1 MKKQVVNASGPWEF
15 REFPETARRMSDLE
29 EGRWPAT
36 TQPQSIFLSLAEA
49 GILTLSDLYAQ
60 PQAFGWVSR
69 QAWVYRTQFNLSQEH
84 LAAGR
89 AELVL
94 DGLDTVTQ
102 IWLNEKLLGRTENM
116 FISHRFD
123 AGKWLRPGRNN
134 LMIQFQPAEEYADK
148 LARRYG
154 KADDPSD
161 SPSRAY
167 LRKAQYQFGSAMG
180 PALPGCGIIGPIRLE
195 LTPIADIQDIHL
207 RTIDCNERFADIR
220 AAVTVRPTEQY
231 CDKNLRCVLQIKGDK
246 AELPHTLDF
255 APRQDRLST
264 VLRIENPVLWQPIGY
279 GRPYRYNVRAE
290 LYCGNDLLD
299 TREIPFGIRT
309 MRISYPRES
318 ESDGISLE
326 VNHQT
331 IETKGIHWIPLGL
344 IRDGNEQTKK
354 EKLLHHLAAANI
366 NLLRIWG
373 GGYYED
379 GAFYDLCDRL
389 GILVWQELMSVPPCF
404 ADKVWFTEQF
414 QQEAEQVVRRL
425 RNYACLVGWSD
436 NHRTDNPLTGRSAKI
451 KNADAIFQKTLPELL
466 SELDPDRDYMLATPL
481 PRHGKNKDFSADT
494 IDRRDM
500 WNSLEFTD
508 NAVFPAL
515 PCTETLRMTCR
526 EEEIFPGSRQVENQN
541 YLEGGL
547 SRTARRTSDLFAPP
561 QTIEEQIY
569 QSQVAQARTVKKEIE
584 SIRIQKNSHGGLIPW
599 TAGQFWPGM
608 GFSMMD
614 FAGRPNAMYY
624 YAGRAFTPVLICL
637 TGKKDPQTG
646 KSLSYSDAAI
656 VINDWSEP
664 LTGNA
669 VFELLDMKGR
679 LLDAGKLPIAVGP
692 YSKSTAI
699 FLPHAFLKPTFPE
712 KNILRL
718 VVVTDNQLMCENLYL
733 YVPDK
738 YAAFKHMEIDLAIHP
753 VNEKKILLSLK
764 SRYFVKDLEIAHSRQ
779 AHLGDNFFDLL
790 PGREYKVMADFAEPI
805 PRLDTPF
812 VLRSVCGMK

>member
-1 MKKQVVNASGPWEF
+1 MKKQIVNVSGPWEF

-49 GILTLSDLYAQ
+49 GVLTLSDLYAH

-69 QAWVYRTQFNLSQEH
+69 QAWVYRTRFELSQEH

-94 DGLDTVTQ
+94 EGLDTVTQ

-116 FISHRFD
+116 FIPHRFD
-123 AGKWLRPGRNN
+123 AGKWLRPGRND

-154 KADDPSD
+154 KAGDPSD

-180 PALPGCGIIGPIRLE
+180 PVLPGCGIIGPVRLE

-207 RTIDCNERFADIR
+207 RTIDCGERFADIR

-231 CDKNLRCVLQIKGDK
+231 RDKNLRCVLQIEGDK
-246 AELPHTLDF
+246 AELSHTLDF
-255 APRQDRLST
+255 DPRQDRLST
-264 VLRIENPVLWQPIGY
+264 VLRIEHPVLWQPKGY
-279 GRPYRYNVRAE
+279 GRPYRYSVRAE
-290 LYCGNDLLD
+290 LYCGDQLLD
-299 TREIPFGIRT
+299 TKEMPFGIRT

-318 ESDGISLE
+318 ESDGILLE

-331 IETKGIHWIPLGL
+331 IETKGIHWTPPGL
-344 IRDGNEQTKK
+344 IRDGNEQAKK
-354 EKLLHHLAAANI
+354 EKLLHHMAAANV

-379 GAFYDLCDRL
+379 DAFYDLCDRL
-389 GILVWQELMSVPPCF
+389 GILVWQELMSVPACF

-414 QQEAEQVVRRL
+414 QQEAEQVVHRL

-436 NHRTDNPLTGRSAKI
+436 NHRTDNSLAGRSAKI
-451 KNADAIFQKTLPELL
+451 KNANEIFQKTLPELF
-466 SELDPDRDYMLATPL
+466 SELDPDRDYMFAPPL
-481 PRHGKNKDFSADT
+481 SRPGKNKDFSADT
-494 IDRRDM
+494 NDRRDM
-500 WNSLEFTD
+500 WNGLKFMD
-508 NAVFPAL
+508 AAVFPAP

-526 EEEIFPGSRQVENQN
+526 EEEIFPGSRQIENQN

-547 SRTARRTSDLFAPP
+547 SRTARHTTELFAPP

-584 SIRIQKNSHGGLIPW
+584 SIRIQKNSHGGFIPW

-614 FAGRPNAMYY
+614 FAGKPNAMYF
-624 YAGRAFTPVLICL
+624 YAGRAFAPVLICL
-637 TGKKDPQTG
+637 TGKNDPQTG
-646 KSLSYSDAAI
+646 KSPSYSDSAI
-656 VINDWSEP
+656 VINDRPEP
-664 LTGNA
+664 LTGSA
-669 VFELLDMKGR
+669 VFELLDMKGQ

-692 YSKSTAI
+692 YSKSTPI
-699 FLPHAFLKPTFPE
+699 LLPHAFLMPTFPE

-718 VVVTDNQLMCENLYL
+718 AVVTDNQLLCENLSL

-738 YAAFKHMEIDLAIHP
+738 YAAFKHVEIDLAIHP
-753 VNEKKILLSLK
+753 VNEKRILLSLK

-805 PRLDTPF
+805 ARLDTPF